1 MGHHQVYQHTLIGV
15 PEEERKGKVRT
26 AEEIVAENFS
36 SLMKNMSVNI
46 QDGQ

>member
-15 PEEERKGKVRT
+15 PKEERKGQVRI

-36 SLMKNMSVNI
+36 SLMKNMSINM